1 VTKSTFILSFI
12 GLSLLAILT
21 FSLSK
26 SWMYLD
32 RGINLSDEENPKEEI
47 IEKDPYSSD
56 DLLRESKVIWKN
68 FIYYP
73 TDLNKEEGSIGPN
86 KILHHARNLTFLN
99 LSNGKIH
106 SIFEKKVYI
115 YDYFPGDLS
124 IPEGDFP
131 HNKNKF
137 NQIDIGNK
145 FIILIMTIDT
155 NKDGYL
161 NYKDKARVL
170 IYDPL
175 DEKLSDILPE
185 NYFFESLLMN
195 TKKNI
200 LALVVR
206 EWGNKKSVTHPS
218 QFFIYDSILDKG
230 ILVKSGESANSL

>member
-1 VTKSTFILSFI
+1 M
-12 GLSLLAILT
+12 AILT

-32 RGINLSDEENPKEEI
+32 KGINLSDEENPKEEV
-47 IEKDPYSSD
+47 IEKEINTSD

-73 TDLNKEEGSIGPN
+73 TDLIKEEGSIGPN
-86 KILHHARNLTFLN
+86 KILHHAKNLTFVN
-99 LSNGKIH
+99 LSNGKLRN
-106 SIFEKKVYI
+106 IFEKKVYI

-124 IPEGDFP
+124 LSDSELTTS
-131 HNKNKF
+131 KNKG

-145 FIILIMTIDT
+145 FIILIMSIDT

-170 IYDPL
+170 VYDPAE
-175 DEKLSDILPE
+175 EKVSDILPE

-206 EWGNKKSVTHPS
+206 QGNDKKSTLFPS
-218 QFFIYDSILDKG
+218 QFFIYDSLLDKG
-230 ILVKSGESANSL
+230 ILVKTEESVNSQ